1 MLGFNRTYLKI
12 CLTVT
17 SIISFLS
24 FTEFHRLMHQRKGRT
39 ISETLLLLNLLRINP
54 LYLPT
59 THLLLTPSKDNLNSY
74 QPMQRQPDSNSKSK
88 FWTHNPHHIATQSR
102 LCTLPLWFYCKV
114 VELWARAQLRRL
126 LQE

>member
-1 MLGFNRTYLKI
+1 MLAFNKTCLKI
-12 CLTVT
+12 CRMGT

-59 THLLLTPSKDNLNSY
+59 THPLLTASKDSLNSN
-74 QPMQRQPDSNSKSK
+74 QPMQRQPASNRKSKS
-88 FWTHNPHHIATQSR
+88 WTHNPHHIATQSR
-102 LCTLPLWFYCKV
+102 PCTLQLWFYCKV
-114 VELWARAQLRRL
+114 VELWARAQQRRL
-126 LQE
+126 LRE